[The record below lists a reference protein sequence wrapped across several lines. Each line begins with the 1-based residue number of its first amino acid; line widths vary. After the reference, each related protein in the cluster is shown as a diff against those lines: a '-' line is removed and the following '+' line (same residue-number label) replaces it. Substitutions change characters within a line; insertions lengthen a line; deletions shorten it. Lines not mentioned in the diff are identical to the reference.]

1 MASSADPHVERYF
14 DQLGEKEWD
23 RLEADLRSRVSLEM
37 HRRFLRQWVA
47 PETRVLEVGA
57 GPGRFT
63 IELARM
69 GCRVVVSDI
78 SGVQLELNKR
88 YVSDAGLSDRVDSW
102 RRLDVRNLSEL
113 ATASFDAVVAYGG
126 PLSYV
131 FEDAPQGLAECLRV
145 VVPGGPVVASVMSLP
160 GSARFFLASFPA
172 TIGSVGLETFDRFLE
187 VGDQRMIE
195 SAGAHPCQLFCWR
208 DVRDMVHRLGAEL
221 RDASASNW
229 LSLGNAAALES
240 LAADQLWWE
249 RFLHWEE
256 LLCRQPGAVDGG
268 THLLFAASR
277 GSRPGVATNG
287 DLTP

>member
-1 MASSADPHVERYF
+1 VGVSDDSSAVERYF
-14 DQLGEKEWD
+14 DALGEKEWD
-23 RLEADLRSRVSLEM
+23 RLETDLRSRVSLEM
-37 HRRFLRQWVA
+37 HRRFLRRWVA
-47 PETRVLEVGA
+47 PGTRVLEIGA

-63 IELARM
+63 VELARM

-88 YVSDAGLSDRVDSW
+88 RVTDAGLSDRVESW
-102 RRLDVRNLSEL
+102 RRLDLRDLGEL

-172 TIGSVGLETFDRFLE
+172 TIASVGLETFDRFLE

-195 SAGAHPCQLFCWR
+195 AAGAHPCQLFSMR
-208 DVRDMVHRLGAEL
+208 DVGNMARRIGAEVMG
-221 RDASASNW
+221 ASASNW

-240 LAADQLWWE
+240 LAADDTWWE
-249 RFLHWEE
+249 RFLDWEE
-256 LLCRQPGAVDGG
+256 AFCCREGAVDGG

-277 GSRPGVATNG
+277 PHVTSPAPPGR
-287 DLTP
+287 